1 MRHFRRFWLCSLL
14 VALGFA
20 SRAVAES
27 ASQTDERQ
35 LAAHVLAF
43 GVAPESHQPATGHAT
58 IASLLEQHR
67 TRLQADAKAGAAVRQ
82 RAWRDA
88 FGRDPSS
95 DEIREASSPALTYA
109 DWMRHHVTFLGSDKA
124 ANYETLRRAY
134 LTAVRREPYPEEI
147 DYWRP
152 HGALPFVV
160 LVACLEDWA
169 RRNQPG
175 LMVTAGEPTISPQS
189 RLVRAY
195 ALSPAVAAEAR
206 AAAGLAVADPGTP
219 RRILVAGADR
229 IVAQGGVHLLVV
241 GRSASAGH

>member
-1 MRHFRRFWLCSLL
+1 MRHSRRIWLCSLL
-14 VALGFA
+14 AALWLA
-20 SRAVAES
+20 PRAMAEAAPEPS
-27 ASQTDERQ
+27 ERQ

-43 GVAPESHQPATGHAT
+43 GVAPESPEPAPARAT

-67 TRLQADAKAGAAVRQ
+67 TRLQADGAARAAVRQ

-88 FGRDPSS
+88 FGRDPRA
-95 DEIREASSPALTYA
+95 DELRETPSPALTYA
-109 DWMRHHVTFLGSDKA
+109 EWMQRHVTRLGSDAA
-124 ANYETLRRAY
+124 ANLETLRRAY
-134 LTAVRREPYPEEI
+134 LAVVRREPYPEEI
-147 DYWRP
+147 GYWRP
-152 HGALPFVV
+152 EGALPFVV

-189 RLVRAY
+189 RLVRTH

-206 AAAGLAVADPGTP
+206 AAGGLAAADPAAP

-241 GRSASAGH
+241 GRNASSEH